1 MARGRT
7 VTQMGQMFGPLVGP
21 GHGPAVTGQPVQV
34 RTWGIPT
41 GSGYRDRPGK
51 WNFDNLRG
59 WFRKLLRRRVRYEV
73 G

>member
-7 VTQMGQMFGPLVGP
+7 VSQMGQMFGPLVGP
-21 GHGPAVTGQPVQV
+21 GHGPAAVAGQPTQV

-51 WNFDNLRG
+51 WNFDSVRD
-59 WFRKLLRRRVRYEV
+59 WFRRRRRVYEA